1 MKSWLNNLRV
11 VGLFFLLASLG
22 YLWTAQSI
30 PLDFWSEQEPF
41 NARSLPYLI
50 GTACVFV
57 SLLLLALPS
66 PSFDWSLL
74 RGLNIG
80 PAVMMLALLSTYG
93 FMIDKLGFLFST
105 FCLLA
110 AGFFLLGERRPLR
123 IISIAAG
130 VTGIF
135 WVIMDLL
142 GIYLNPG
149 DLFLDWS

>member
-1 MKSWLNNLRV
+1 MKPWLTNLRI
-11 VGLFFLLASLG
+11 VGIFFLLVSLG
-22 YLWTAQSI
+22 YLWTAQTI

-50 GTACVFV
+50 GMACVIV
-57 SLLLLALPS
+57 SLLMLILPS
-66 PSFDWSLL
+66 PTFDWAQLL
-74 RGLNIG
+74 ELNIV
-80 PAVMMLALLSTYG
+80 PAVIMLALLSTYG

-110 AGFFLLGERRPLR
+110 SGFLLLGERRPLR
-123 IISIAAG
+123 ILLVAAG
-130 VTGIF
+130 VTGTF
-135 WVIMDLL
+135 WFIMDLL